1 MSIGISHWDFW
12 SWLLCWLSQKNLTNT
27 ESNLHIS
34 LFTPMLF
41 FPVIMRNCAFS
52 YLMPILPLDFS
63 FCFLRN
69 PNNQGS
75 LTFLA
80 SSLLDS
86 SHHFKHDQFSWRYGK
101 LWTENKEKILKAP
114 RGKEHI
120 TYRRTKI
127 RMTADFFLETM
138 QATIQ
143 WSDIFKMLKGN
154 KKHQL
159 EFCSQWKPSF
169 KNEG

>member
-101 LWTENKEKILKAP
+101 LWTERENFKGTQRK
-114 RGKEHI
+114 RTYHI
-120 TYRRTKI
+120 
-127 RMTADFFLETM
+127 
-138 QATIQ
+138 Q
-143 WSDIFKMLKGN
+143 
-154 KKHQL
+154 
-159 EFCSQWKPSF
+159 
-169 KNEG
+169 KNQDKNDSRLLLRNYAGHNTVEWYL